1 LTPIHSR
8 LLTGDRSFEA
18 RARGQI
24 SQRVYTEVSATRE
37 DAMSQLEQVRDSD
50 LCRVA
55 ELANL
60 ELTDEEAVLLLRD
73 LNSVLDYVAE
83 LNELDT
89 SDLPAMAQVGEV
101 LSGSPG
107 AATALRDDEIRPSL
121 DRTAVMNS
129 APDSDHTFFLVP
141 KVIER

>member
-1 LTPIHSR
+1 
-8 LLTGDRSFEA
+8 
-18 RARGQI
+18 
-24 SQRVYTEVSATRE
+24 
-37 DAMSQLEQVRDSD
+37 MSQLEQVRDSD